1 MGADQK
7 GLRRV
12 VDVTQPQK
20 AVLDQPWAREGLSSD
35 RVYSALEDREGNL
48 WFGTAV
54 GLDRFRENKVVAYSN
69 EEGLIQDQRLAMA
82 STPDG
87 SVSLVSYTS
96 NTVQRF
102 RQGRIPTSKLPAYS
116 RSDTTR
122 ILSLYADGNNRV
134 WFGGS
139 FKLAEEAGG
148 KLSFINVPDIEKGAM
163 VHAIARDARGDLW
176 ITVWGGD
183 KGGGVLRLRDGNW
196 NDFRNRFHLPQYRS
210 RVLSGYQL
218 APLWP
223 ALDVV
228 QT

>member
-1 MGADQK
+1 MGSFRTGFRRLANVTRLQEN
-7 GLRRV
+7 GLSERRS
-12 VDVTQPQK
+12 
-20 AVLDQPWAREGLSSD
+20 REGLSSV

-48 WFGTAV
+48 WFGTDS

-87 SVSLVSYTS
+87 SVWLVSYTS

-102 RQGRIPTSKLPAYS
+102 RQGRITTSKLPAYS

-139 FKLAEEAGG
+139 FKL
-148 KLSFINVPDIEKGAM
+148 
-163 VHAIARDARGDLW
+163 
-176 ITVWGGD
+176 
-183 KGGGVLRLRDGNW
+183 
-196 NDFRNRFHLPQYRS
+196 
-210 RVLSGYQL
+210 
-218 APLWP
+218 
-223 ALDVV
+223 
-228 QT
+228 